1 MQNYTNVIE
10 YRDALL
16 EYLKEE
22 KRLYEEDIKKNY
34 ALSDAEKV
42 EIGLLVKDA
51 RITQHTDENYELA
64 VTDNFTKLRPGDL
77 VSLMDNN
84 TNKKTEATI
93 IDNATESM
101 MIKTK
106 FELDANSTFNI
117 EVSEFVLLDSFIKL
131 LESMTEDTPGTY
143 FLQELSSLSEPKKI
157 NKLTS
162 IDTEGLIPERLNEKQ
177 REACEAISKLPTI
190 YCIQGPPG
198 TGKTDV
204 LSCLATMFS
213 ENNLEVA
220 VVSKTHQA
228 VNNALNKIRK
238 YDNRGFVI
246 KIGDELKGQE
256 LSKDVICS
264 DTYRNYIALRKSLK
278 KKSGGKADIVGMTLQ
293 AAVINLGMMNKGFQP
308 RVVIVDE
315 AGQIPLTEAAVL
327 GASGAGT
334 IVFIGDDKQM
344 PPIYHESLEKHELS
358 QSIFKHLCDLYP
370 EYETSLQETYRM
382 NEEITN
388 VVSRN
393 FYEPYGEHIYAS
405 DFSKNRE
412 LILNSAHDVLS
423 SEDSIIIKNVSES
436 NEWEE
441 CNSEEAIYVAHLI
454 KSSLEAGMSINDIA
468 VITPFRRQVRLIR
481 ETVKKEVDGEIP
493 LIDTVER
500 LQGQDVDMIIIS
512 FVTSSPM
519 YYSKVKG
526 FLLNRNRL
534 NVMISRAKKKVLMLK
549 SDIIKLN
556 LIHSSHSE

>member
-1 MQNYTNVIE
+1 MQKYNHVIE

-16 EYLKEE
+16 VYLKEE
-22 KRLYEEDIKKNY
+22 KRLYEEDIKRNY
-34 ALSDAEKV
+34 ALEDAEKV
-42 EIGLLVKDA
+42 EVGLLVKDA
-51 RITQHTDENYELA
+51 TITHHEDEIYELA

-77 VSLMDNN
+77 VSMMDNN

-93 IDNATESM
+93 IDNGTDSM
-101 MIKTK
+101 VVKSK
-106 FELDANSTFNI
+106 HDLDENSKYNI

-131 LESMTEDTPGTY
+131 LESMDESTPGTY
-143 FLQELSSLSEPKKI
+143 FLQELSSLSEPKKAS
-157 NKLTS
+157 KLAS
-162 IDTEGLIPERLNEKQ
+162 VNTEGLIPERLNEKQ
-177 REACEAISKLPTI
+177 REACEAIAKLPSI

-204 LSCLATMFS
+204 LSCIATMIS
-213 ENNLEVA
+213 ESNYEVA
-220 VVSKTHQA
+220 IVSKTHQA

-256 LSKDVICS
+256 LDKSIICS
-264 DTYRNYIALRKSLK
+264 DTYRDYTEIRKSLK
-278 KKSGGKADIVGMTLQ
+278 KKSDGRGDIVGMTLQ
-293 AAVINLGMMNKGFQP
+293 AAVINLGLRNYGFKP
-308 RVVIVDE
+308 RIVIVDE
-315 AGQIPLTEAAVL
+315 AGQIPLTEASIL
-327 GASGAGT
+327 GASGAGS

-344 PPIYHESLEKHELS
+344 PPIYHEALEKHDLS
-358 QSIFKHLCDLYP
+358 KSIFKHLCDLYP
-370 EYETSLQETYRM
+370 DYETSLQETYRM
-382 NEEITN
+382 NEDITN

-412 LILNSAHDVLS
+412 LILNSTHEVLS
-423 SEDSIIIKNVSES
+423 SENSIIIKNVSES

-441 CNSEEAIYVAHLI
+441 NNPEEASYVANLI
-454 KSSLEAGMSINDIA
+454 KEALEAGMNIDDIA

-481 ETVKKEVDGEIP
+481 EMVKKEIDGELP

-512 FVTSSPM
+512 FATSSPI
-519 YYSKVKG
+519 YYASRKG

-534 NVMISRAKKKVLMLK
+534 NVMISRAKKKVLILK
-549 SDIIKLN
+549 SDIIRLDLK
-556 LIHSSHSE
+556 